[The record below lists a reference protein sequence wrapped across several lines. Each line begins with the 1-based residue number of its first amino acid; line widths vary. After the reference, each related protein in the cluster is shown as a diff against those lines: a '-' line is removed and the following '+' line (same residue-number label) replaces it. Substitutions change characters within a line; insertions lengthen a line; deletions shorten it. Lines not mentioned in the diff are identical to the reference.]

1 MKSSVFRTIK
11 LLIFGNIFLIPFVVT
26 TQNITIRFV
35 IGLFIG
41 FSFIA
46 LLSFTSKMQNLYEKD
61 D

>member
-1 MKSSVFRTIK
+1 MKGSIFRTIR
-11 LLIFGNIFLIPFVVT
+11 LLILANIFLIPFVVAI
-26 TQNITIRFV
+26 QNIVIRFV
-35 IGLFIG
+35 IGFFIG

>member
-11 LLIFGNIFLIPFVVT
+11 LLIFGNIFLMPFVVT